1 MNLSEAITKEIKRKL
16 PIYITISKI
25 NNEMGIRKSESNAKE
40 YTEKQK
46 EKQRLILEI
55 KEESKKGKSAR
66 NIASEYGVDRRTVA
80 KYINI
85 VDIEETSVYNSSN
98 RNYSYLDLYKD
109 EIIKLLSNTDNISA
123 IYRKLKEKGVA
134 LTYST
139 LKHFISKIKNNNE
152 ENYNINKEVNIKN
165 SRNEIIKYIFDWKYK
180 EELNNNIDDIIDKYP
195 IIKTYKIFYQKFR
208 RNLTNLNTL
217 AFVSLIYSNYEDEC
231 INKFI
236 SSLKTDWEAVLNA
249 ASCNISNGITE
260 GSVNKIKQIKRDMY
274 GRAGLELLR
283 KKVIYQSLFY

>member
-123 IYRKLKEKGVA
+123 VYRKLKEKGVA

>member
-249 ASCNISNGITE
+249 A
-260 GSVNKIKQIKRDMY
+260 
-274 GRAGLELLR
+274 
-283 KKVIYQSLFY
+283 